1 MDDGDGPAV
10 GWVAE
15 GRRASVKS
23 PGTPLEL
30 MIGAIVSDSE
40 RDERR
45 REVTRGYERI
55 QENEKGDE
63 GGYRDTEAN
72 GKADEQRRADI
83 SHDLDR
89 DTVSGPFRLT
99 SDYGQRVQLMELDDM
114 FKPPPTT
121 ATPGTNAQSHRHVRR
136 AENSSYRV

>member
-55 QENEKGDE
+55 QENEKGNE
-63 GGYRDTEAN
+63 GDTEIQRPT
-72 GKADEQRRADI
+72 GKRTSKDA
-83 SHDLDR
+83 
-89 DTVSGPFRLT
+89 LT
-99 SDYGQRVQLMELDDM
+99 
-114 FKPPPTT
+114 
-121 ATPGTNAQSHRHVRR
+121 
-136 AENSSYRV
+136 